1 MTNSIFTS
9 DETRNTT
16 EYILE
21 CVKAILHNNPYDTE
35 YQVEVNITTDYGYR
49 FHTVIEFLRGDK
61 NFFNGRE
68 YICEEY
74 IKINSIPVHNATY
87 NNREI
92 NTLQFRKSDIE
103 RYISDW
109 LNA

>member
-1 MTNSIFTS
+1 MTISNFTT
-9 DETRNTT
+9 DETKNTT

-21 CVKAILHNNPYDTE
+21 CVKAALHNNAYDTE
-35 YQVEVNITTDYGYR
+35 YQVEADITTDYGYK
-49 FHTVIEFLRGDK
+49 FHTIIEFFRGDK
-61 NFFNGRE
+61 SFFNGRE

-74 IKINSIPVHNATY
+74 IKINSIPVHKASY
-87 NNREI
+87 KGKEI
-92 NTLQFRKSDIE
+92 NILQFRKSDIE